1 MVFEKVV
8 VVDGKGHLLGRLAST
23 LAKEL
28 QAGQRV
34 VVVRCEEINI
44 SGSLFRNKL
53 KYYAFLKK
61 RMNTNP
67 KKGPFHY
74 RSPSRILWRVIRGM
88 IAHKKAKGKAA
99 MDRLK
104 VMEGCPHPFDKMK
117 KLVIPRAIKNIRLKP
132 NRKFCRLGDLSSLA
146 GWRHNDLIEKLEA
159 KRKVKAA
166 AFYEKKLATSKILK
180 DATEATKAECKEID
194 AQLAELGYG
203 VITPNYGGAAAAGG
217 EAAAEAKEETPAA
230 AEDDEDDDDDDDDE

>member
-28 QAGQRV
+28 QAGQKV

-74 RSPSRILWRVIRGM
+74 RAPSRILYRVVRGM
-88 IAHKKAKGKAA
+88 MAHKKSKGKAA
-99 MDRLK
+99 MARLK
-104 VMEGCPHPFDKMK
+104 VFEGCPEMYNRTKKMC
-117 KLVIPRAIKNIRLKP
+117 IPRAIKNIRLKP
-132 NRKFCRLGDLSSLA
+132 NRKFCRLGDLSTLG
-146 GWRHNDLIEKLEA
+146 GWRHNDLIAKLEA
-159 KRKVKAA
+159 KRMVRNSAY
-166 AFYEKKLATSKILK
+166 YEKKKALDAILK
-180 DATEATKAECKEID
+180 QAKAETKEELKDID

-203 VITPNYGGAAAAGG
+203 EIMPNYGSGAKAEG
-217 EAAAEAKEETPAA
+217 AAAEAKEEAK
-230 AEDDEDDDDDDDDE
+230 EDGGDDDDDDDDEEDE